1 MTTTQKP
8 ETGEKT
14 QKEIE
19 MLATVFAQQF
29 VRKDNKFFDVDYLG
43 SALSRTDVEQ
53 MILNRISEEYPDVT
67 MSTPLL
73 KGLYGKLIQAQHSDR
88 SRSIQ
93 VWNGHSVCLPGR
105 TDRLVSERGAVATNV
120 WVQPA
125 YRDLKINSLDADVID
140 EFLSYVFQTEAEH
153 DLFVNWLAYC
163 LQNESEKPSWAP
175 FFYSASKGTGKST
188 LCRLMTELFGE
199 HNTAV
204 QNNVDKLTQ
213 QFNATLLRSKLVIC
227 EETHLQQGSSKGNTI
242 KTYITDPFI
251 LVEQKGK
258 EQVRARN
265 VTCFAFTSNFLPDWM
280 EPGERRYA
288 VFDVDHDG
296 RAGGPDADAFA
307 ELVGRVHAFL
317 DDPSNVARFYNAL
330 MSRELP
336 TTFNAKSLNITDQ
349 ATPIMKRLQETS
361 RQTNLDQLEEYL
373 NAEKLVVVPQDAVA
387 TYVREELNGNANQTR
402 HLMNELRWIKSTV
415 KWGGRDYGRSI
426 WARPGYTVDGGK
438 IYGTGHDGTPIA
450 DYLDTTRTHGEIEVI
465 Q

>member
-1 MTTTQKP
+1 MTKPTIGDQTQ
-8 ETGEKT
+8 T
-14 QKEIE
+14 QID
-19 MLATVFAQQF
+19 MLAEAFAKQF

-43 SALSRTDVEQ
+43 NALSRTDVEQ
-53 MILNRISEEYPDVT
+53 MMMNQIIDDHSDVQL
-67 MSTPLL
+67 SNPLL
-73 KGLYGKLIQAQHSDR
+73 KGLYGKLIEAHHSDR
-88 SRSIQ
+88 SRAIQ
-93 VWNGHSVCLPGR
+93 VWNGHSVCLPGNSE
-105 TDRLVSERGAVATNV
+105 RLVPARGAVTANV

-125 YRDLKINSLDADVID
+125 YRDLRVNAFDADAID
-140 EFLSYVFQTEAEH
+140 EFLNYVFQTEAER

-188 LCRLMTELFGE
+188 LCRMMTELFGE

-265 VTCFAFTSNFLPDWM
+265 ITCFAFTSNFLPDWM

-373 NAEKLVVVPQDAVA
+373 NADQLVVVPQETVA
-387 TYVREELNGNANQTR
+387 TYVRKELNGNGNQTR
-402 HLMNELRWIKSTV
+402 HLMNELRWTKSTV
-415 KWGGRDYGRSI
+415 KWGGKDYARSI
-426 WARPGYTVDGGK
+426 WARPGYAVDGGK
-438 IYGTGHDGTPIA
+438 IYGTEHEGTPIA
-450 DYLDTTRTHGEIEVI
+450 EYLVSKGAFEEIEI
-465 Q
+465 IR